1 MLREIKRRV
10 KKLERQVG
18 RKRGMPIIIVQ
29 PGETVEQAEERHLWE
44 HPEDRERKPI
54 IINCSQAMATEEPS
68 AGPPPRP
75 GQEQPQAPYRGGLY
89 EDDKPLQITR

>member
-1 MLREIKRRV
+1 MLRSNKRRV

-18 RKRGMPIIIVQ
+18 RKQGIPIIIVKA
-29 PGETVEQAEERHLWE
+29 GETVEQAEERHLRE
-44 HPEDRERKPI
+44 HPEHRECKGLITLRTLQGEGSI
-54 IINCSQAMATEEPS
+54 G
-68 AGPPPRP
+68 GPPPRP